1 MLVLLLRSSESGPIC
16 FITPMHRHEAVSG
29 CLTNTEHNKV
39 PHSLSAGPDQQPSLS
54 SLQRDERSHLT
65 GE

>member
-1 MLVLLLRSSESGPIC
+1 
-16 FITPMHRHEAVSG
+16 MHRHEAVSG